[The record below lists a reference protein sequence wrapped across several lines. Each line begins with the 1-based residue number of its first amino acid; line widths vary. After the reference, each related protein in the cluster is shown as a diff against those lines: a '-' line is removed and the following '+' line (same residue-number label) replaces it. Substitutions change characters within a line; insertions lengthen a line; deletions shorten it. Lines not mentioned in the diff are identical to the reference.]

1 MNGDQHHCQ
10 WDLFKSVSSN
20 NVVVNFQKKLC
31 LYHPGGYISSSCL
44 VIFYPAMIS
53 WTFIFCDA
61 NKKEWFPGVWRRP
74 APLPREIR
82 HLSLHSVAPQSPP
95 TIHTGKPY
103 NQVQSESLYR
113 FQQRG
118 IIMSNLSCVCPKD
131 SVAPLAAFWLE
142 GVALPSVGGLGLVGN
157 VATIIVLRYSFME
170 ILFCIFTTWW
180 VALYQK
186 LFQAT
191 WDEILVQ
198 RPADGPLHP
207 QHHLRVH
214 RHRRLHLCQ
223 GCHCLFLS

>member
-1 MNGDQHHCQ
+1 MTFQIKEKILPEENAQKRLQYCVMQRLCGLWWMRSDIGYKMPMTMNGDQHHCQ

-20 NVVVNFQKKLC
+20 NEFPEETMFISSRWLHFIQL
-31 LYHPGGYISSSCL
+31 LGYILSSYDIL
-44 VIFYPAMIS
+44 DIHLLR
-53 WTFIFCDA
+53 W
-61 NKKEWFPGVWRRP
+61 NKKEWFPGVWWRP

-103 NQVQSESLYR
+103 YKAQSQSLYR

-170 ILFCIFTTWW
+170 MLL
-180 VALYQK
+180 A
-186 LFQAT
+186 
-191 WDEILVQ
+191 
-198 RPADGPLHP
+198 
-207 QHHLRVH
+207 
-214 RHRRLHLCQ
+214 
-223 GCHCLFLS
+223 

>member
-1 MNGDQHHCQ
+1 MFI
-10 WDLFKSVSSN
+10 LSR
-20 NVVVNFQKKLC
+20 C
-31 LYHPGGYISSSCL
+31 LYFIQLLGYILSSYDIL
-44 VIFYPAMIS
+44 DIHLLR
-53 WTFIFCDA
+53 W
-61 NKKEWFPGVWRRP
+61 NKKEWFPGVWWRP
-74 APLPREIR
+74 GPLPREIR

-170 ILFCIFTTWW
+170 ILFCIFTTWR

-186 LFQAT
+186 ICVSGNLRWDPRSTTCWWPSPSSTSSTCSPASSTTPLSRSSRPSLT
-191 WDEILVQ
+191 WVKTSPHTSTIV
-198 RPADGPLHP
+198 PTII
-207 QHHLRVH
+207 
-214 RHRRLHLCQ
+214 
-223 GCHCLFLS
+223 